1 MRVVLPKNS
10 HWRWGSI
17 VDRDT
22 GGFIPNIDY
31 NTDTVTLKMGVSRG
45 VVQAQKAWTHE
56 ADYNGSPSRM
66 RLKYNLGTNTQS
78 LCNHAY
84 KYCVRVS
91 DESRRAVTFQSPW
104 NCGSPEGDG
113 LYPQSTQCCQ
123 GIGVHDESA
132 IVTDPIFGE
141 QFVDDD
147 DR

>member
-1 MRVVLPKNS
+1 MELNYEQALSDPVDFQFDTSLTTSGVCHHGNEVRVVLTKNS

-78 LCNHAY
+78 Y
-84 KYCVRVS
+84 
-91 DESRRAVTFQSPW
+91 VTTHT
-104 NCGSPEGDG
+104 N
-113 LYPQSTQCCQ
+113 T
-123 GIGVHDESA
+123 A
-132 IVTDPIFGE
+132 
-141 QFVDDD
+141 
-147 DR
+147 

>member
-1 MRVVLPKNS
+1 MDPRGGLQRESIKNAS
-10 HWRWGSI
+10 EVQPWYKHPI
-17 VDRDT
+17 V
-22 GGFIPNIDY
+22 
-31 NTDTVTLKMGVSRG
+31 
-45 VVQAQKAWTHE
+45 
-56 ADYNGSPSRM
+56 
-66 RLKYNLGTNTQS
+66 
-78 LCNHAY
+78 CNHAY

-147 DR
+147 DW